1 MQEGNKAKEN
11 SGELYSVVQMR
22 RFNIPIEGSRA
33 AHSKLHKSRLSGG
46 QLVKKLEEGELHFG
60 GFGGACKR
68 RERETSSFLPPHSWE
83 FQQLFL
89 LLFSFVRVR
98 RQNAAAAS
106 SRTSETALHDLWSH
120 YTQRRTGPKRMFDF
134 PPPFLVLPLPLSLK
148 EKESRL

>member
-1 MQEGNKAKEN
+1 
-11 SGELYSVVQMR
+11 MR
-22 RFNIPIEGSRA
+22 HFNIPIEGSRA

-120 YTQRRTGPKRMFDF
+120 YTAAVGDRSGPKRMFDF
-134 PPPFLVLPLPLSLK
+134 PLPPFLVPLPLSPK